1 MTQIL
6 KSVKSAQSADKFMNF
21 ITPPSR
27 PTFWRV
33 ILIVTAALPL
43 LSIWNLINLAARLGV
58 DIFTRASWQA
68 GIAALVM
75 LASMALLGLGISFTK
90 TGDQL
95 WSRVEALGFIPK
107 IFGIALIVIAS
118 TGFPLVVTNSFF
130 QNILGGEAWVRML
143 VFWMFSLA
151 GMWGVKIFRKEI
163 SWSLALIVFMLCQ
176 SVLQTL
182 LINIPLVTAYP
193 FAMGWSETSR
203 YYYPSLFLSR
213 DIYGEQFALPILHPT
228 LHALLAPPYLFDAPL
243 WFHRFWQTFLRL
255 ALAGLIV
262 PALMARLS
270 IQNRGVKIFTG
281 MWMILFLLMG
291 PIYLHLI
298 IPVLILLYGFSPH
311 RPTRSWVAVL
321 LASLWA
327 GTSRV
332 NWYVMP
338 GMIVAVLYLL
348 EVPLT
353 CNGRSL
359 TSARGI
365 RMNHVLR
372 YLLKPALWFV
382 VGTATAYA
390 SMQIYI
396 AFSGIP
402 NPEDFFTSLSSPLL
416 WYRLLPNESYA
427 FGILPAAI
435 FVSLPMW
442 IVLYQQF
449 RSRRAD
455 WHPVRIF
462 FILAALLA
470 LFLGGLV
477 VSLKIGG
484 GADLHNLDAY
494 FTMLLIVFSYLVFAR
509 YTPEKRTAEFIPLPW
524 GNVMSIIVIP
534 ILFLT
539 QTNIS
544 FKTYDKS
551 RTDAVLQTL
560 QEKVDQVNANGGE
573 ILFITQR
580 HLISMGMLHNVTLV
594 PEYEREELMEMAMS
608 NNEEF
613 LAHFKQEME
622 SQRFDLIVVDPLTF
636 KILARRRAFSEE
648 NNVWVRGIMRP
659 ILCNYRLEESFLEDE
674 VALYVPQEGERVC
687 P

>member
-1 MTQIL
+1 
-6 KSVKSAQSADKFMNF
+6 MNF

-27 PTFWRV
+27 SIFWRV

-43 LSIWNLINLAARLGV
+43 LSIWNLINLAAKLDV
-58 DIFTRASWQA
+58 NLSTQTSWQA
-68 GIAALVM
+68 GIAGLVALT
-75 LASMALLGLGISFTK
+75 LLALLGLGVSLK
-90 TGDQL
+90 SGDQL
-95 WSRVEALGFIPK
+95 WGRVEALGFIQK
-107 IFGIALIVIAS
+107 RIGIVIIVVALM
-118 TGFPLVVTNSFF
+118 GFPLVISNPFF
-130 QNILGGEAWVRML
+130 QQILGGEAWVRLL
-143 VFWMFSLA
+143 VFWMFALV
-151 GMWGVKIFRKEI
+151 GMWGVKIFRKEFD
-163 SWSLALIVFMLCQ
+163 WSLALIVFMLCL
-176 SVLQTL
+176 SVLL
-182 LINIPLVTAYP
+182 LLLANITSVTAYP
-193 FAMGWSETSR
+193 FSMGWSETSR

-213 DIYGEQFALPILHPT
+213 NIYGEKFSLPILHPT
-228 LHALLAPPYLFDAPL
+228 LHFLLAAPYLFDAPL
-243 WFHRFWQTFLRL
+243 WAHRFWQMFLRL

-262 PALMARLS
+262 PALMSRLA
-270 IQNRGVKIFTG
+270 IQNRALKIFVG

-291 PIYLHLI
+291 PVYLHLT
-298 IPVLILLYGFSPH
+298 IPVLILLWMFSPH
-311 RPTRSWVAVL
+311 SSTRAWVAVL
-321 LASLWA
+321 LASIWA

-332 NWYVMP
+332 NWYVVP
-338 GMIVAVLYLL
+338 GMIAAVLYLL
-348 EVPLT
+348 EVPLAR
-353 CNGRSL
+353 NGRSL
-359 TSARGI
+359 TSSDRWRVI
-365 RMNHVLR
+365 LK
-372 YLLKPALWFV
+372 YLFKPASWFF
-382 VGTATAYA
+382 VGTLTAFA
-390 SMQIYI
+390 SMQVYI

-427 FGILPAAI
+427 FGILPAAL

-442 IVLYQQF
+442 IVLYAQF

-462 FILAALLA
+462 FIVAALLA
-470 LFLGGLV
+470 LFVGGLI

-494 FTMLLIVFSYLVFAR
+494 FTMLLIVFSYLVFAS
-509 YTPEKRTAEFIPLPW
+509 YTPETRTAEFIPLRW

-539 QTNIS
+539 QTNIG
-544 FKTYDKS
+544 FKQYDES
-551 RTDAVLQTL
+551 RTDAVLQNL
-560 QEKVDQVNANGGE
+560 QEKIDEVNANGGE

-580 HLISMGMLHNVTLV
+580 HLISMGMLRNVTLV

-636 KILARRRAFSEE
+636 KLLARRRAFSEE
-648 NNVWVRGIMRP
+648 NNAWVRGIMRS
-659 ILCNYRLEESFLEDE
+659 ILCNYRLEESFPEDE
-674 VALYVPQEGERVC
+674 IALYVPQEGERVC

>member
-1 MTQIL
+1 
-6 KSVKSAQSADKFMNF
+6 MNL

-27 PTFWRV
+27 STFWRV
-33 ILIVTAALPL
+33 ILIITAALPL
-43 LSIWNLINLAARLGV
+43 LSIWNLINLAAKLDV
-58 DIFTRASWQA
+58 NLSTQTSWQA
-68 GIAALVM
+68 GIAALAI
-75 LASMALLGLGISFTK
+75 LALLALLGLGVSFTK
-90 TGDQL
+90 AGDQL
-95 WSRVEALGFIPK
+95 WGRVEALGFIQK
-107 IFGIALIVIAS
+107 KFGIVIIVVALA
-118 TGFPLVVTNSFF
+118 GFPLVIANSFF
-130 QNILGGEAWVRML
+130 QQILGGEAWVRLL
-143 VFWMFSLA
+143 VFWMCALA

-163 SWSLALIVFMLCQ
+163 DWSIALIVFMLCQ
-176 SVLQTL
+176 SVLL
-182 LINIPLVTAYP
+182 LLLANISSITAYP
-193 FAMGWSETSR
+193 FSMGWSETSR

-213 DIYGEQFALPILHPT
+213 KIFGEQFALPILHPT

-243 WFHRFWQTFLRL
+243 WAHRFWQTFLRL
-255 ALAGLIV
+255 ALAGLIA
-262 PALMARLS
+262 PALLSRLS
-270 IQNRGVKIFTG
+270 IQNRGVKIFAG
-281 MWMILFLLMG
+281 MWMILFVLMG
-291 PIYLHLI
+291 PIYLHLA
-298 IPVLILLYGFSPH
+298 IPVLILLWIFSPH
-311 RPTRSWVAVL
+311 SSTRAWFAVL

-332 NWYVMP
+332 NWYVVP
-338 GMIVAVLYLL
+338 GMIAAVLYLL
-348 EVPLT
+348 EVPF
-353 CNGRSL
+353 NGK
-359 TSARGI
+359 
-365 RMNHVLR
+365 NFWR
-372 YLLKPALWFV
+372 YIFKPASWFF
-382 VGTATAYA
+382 VGTLTAFA

-442 IVLYQQF
+442 IVLYAQF

-462 FILAALLA
+462 FIVAALLA
-470 LFLGGLV
+470 LFVGGLI

-509 YTPEKRTAEFIPLPW
+509 YTPETRTAETRTAEFIPLPW
-524 GNVMSIIVIP
+524 GNAMSVIVIP

-539 QTNIS
+539 QSSIA
-544 FKTYDKS
+544 FKTYDPS
-551 RTDAVLQTL
+551 RTDAVLQSL
-560 QEKVDQVNANGGE
+560 QSHVDEVNADGGE

-580 HLISMGMLHNVTLV
+580 HLISMGMLQDVTLV

-613 LAHFKQEME
+613 LAHFKEEME

-648 NNVWVRGIMRP
+648 NNAWVRGIMRP
-659 ILCNYRLEESFLEDE
+659 ILCNYRLEESFPEDDI
-674 VALYVPQEGERVC
+674 ALYVPQEGERVC

>member
-1 MTQIL
+1 
-6 KSVKSAQSADKFMNF
+6 MNF

-27 PTFWRV
+27 LTFWCV

-43 LSIWNLINLAARLGV
+43 LSILNLIDLAEKLGV
-58 DIFTRASWQA
+58 NISTQTSWQA
-68 GIAALVM
+68 GIAALAM
-75 LASMALLGLGISFTK
+75 LTLLALMGLGASFTK

-95 WSRVEALGFIPK
+95 WGRVEALGFIQK
-107 IFGIALIVIAS
+107 RIGIVIIVAALM
-118 TGFPLVVTNSFF
+118 GFPLVISNSFF
-130 QNILGGEAWVRML
+130 QQILGGEAWVRLL
-143 VFWMFSLA
+143 VFWMFALA
-151 GMWGVKIFRKEI
+151 GMWGIKIFRKEFD
-163 SWSLALIVFMLCQ
+163 WSIALIVFMLCQ
-176 SVLQTL
+176 SVLLLL
-182 LINIPLVTAYP
+182 LINIPSVTAYP
-193 FAMGWSETSR
+193 FSMGWSETSR
-203 YYYPSLFLSR
+203 YYYPSLFLSQK
-213 DIYGEQFALPILHPT
+213 IYGEQFALPILHPT
-228 LHALLAPPYLFDAPL
+228 LHFLLAAPYLFDAPL
-243 WFHRFWQTFLRL
+243 WAHRFWQTFLRL

-262 PALMARLS
+262 PALMSRLS

-291 PIYLHLI
+291 PIYLHLT
-298 IPVLILLYGFSPH
+298 IPVLILLWGFSPH
-311 RPTRSWVAVL
+311 SSTRAWVAVL

-332 NWYVMP
+332 NWYVVP
-338 GMIVAVLYLL
+338 GMIAAVLYLL
-348 EVPLT
+348 EVPL
-353 CNGRSL
+353 NG
-359 TSARGI
+359 
-365 RMNHVLR
+365 NNFWR
-372 YLLKPALWFV
+372 YIFKPASWFF
-382 VGTATAYA
+382 VGTLTAFA
-390 SMQIYI
+390 SMQAYI

-402 NPEDFFTSLSSPLL
+402 NPEEFFTSLSSPLL

-427 FGILPAAI
+427 FGILPAAL
-435 FVSLPMW
+435 FVSLSMW
-442 IVLYQQF
+442 IVLYAQF

-470 LFLGGLV
+470 LFVGGLI

-509 YTPEKRTAEFIPLPW
+509 YTPETRTAEFIPLRW
-524 GNVMSIIVIP
+524 GNVMSVIVIP

-539 QTNIS
+539 QSNIAL
-544 FKTYDKS
+544 KTYNPS
-551 RTDAVLQTL
+551 RTEKTL
-560 QEKVDQVNANGGE
+560 SAMQSEIDRVNAEGGE

-580 HLISMGMLHNVTLV
+580 HLISMGMLKNVMLV
-594 PEYEREELMEMAMS
+594 QEYEREELMEMAMS
-608 NNEEF
+608 NNEAF

-648 NNVWVRGIMRP
+648 NNAWVRGIMRP
-659 ILCNYRLEESFLEDE
+659 ILCNYRLEESFPEDE
-674 VALYVPQEGERVC
+674 IALYVPQEGERVC